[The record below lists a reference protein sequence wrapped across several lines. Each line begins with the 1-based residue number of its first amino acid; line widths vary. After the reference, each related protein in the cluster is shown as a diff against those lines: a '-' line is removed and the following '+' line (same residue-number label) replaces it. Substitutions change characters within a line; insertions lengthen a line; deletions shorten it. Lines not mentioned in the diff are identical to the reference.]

1 MKHKSMIIILAVLAV
16 VAALCSCSQDP
27 TTTDNTNNNGLAQR
41 HVVNE
46 ELSVPR
52 GLWVY
57 AKENEAVYELEI
69 NDNLQDVVLRV
80 AYYDSVHEEWPDN
93 PIKYTGRLY
102 KTEHTR
108 VDKNTPELLEE
119 TRFYVYELDFTTVEN
134 DNGMGAN
141 VWDGAFEI
149 DPISNCIP
157 TTISTAS
164 GGTMTSIYSE
174 SVFAFQVSASSN
186 MNACG
191 LVAIPEWKSLKTT
204 TVFNQWWKTPE
215 SILGFWD

>member
-16 VAALCSCSQDP
+16 AAALCSCSQDP
-27 TTTDNTNNNGLAQR
+27 TTTNNTNNNGPAQR

-46 ELSVPR
+46 ELSVPK
-52 GLWVY
+52 GFWVY

-119 TRFYVYELDFTTVEN
+119 TRFYVYELDFTSVEN
-134 DNGMGAN
+134 DNGMGEN

-149 DPISNCIP
+149 DPSSVRISSIP
-157 TTISTAS
+157 TAS
-164 GGTMTSIYSE
+164 GGTMTVIGDK
-174 SVFAFQVSASSN
+174 FALQVSGSSN

-191 LVAIPEWKSLKTT
+191 LVTVPEWKNINRHTI
-204 TVFNQWWKTPE
+204 FDQWWKQPG
-215 SILGFWD
+215 SDLGFWD

>member
-27 TTTDNTNNNGLAQR
+27 TTTNNTNNNGPVQR

-52 GLWVY
+52 GSWLY

-69 NDNLQDVVLRV
+69 NDNLRDVVLRV

-93 PIKYTGRLY
+93 PIKYTGILTR
-102 KTEHTR
+102 TEHTR

-134 DNGMGAN
+134 DNGMGEN
-141 VWDGAFEI
+141 IWDGAFEI
-149 DPISNCIP
+149 NPGENCYSWL
-157 TTISTAS
+157 TTST
-164 GGTMTSIYSE
+164 GGTMTDIRNNST
-174 SVFAFQVSASSN
+174 FALQVSASSN

-191 LVAIPEWKSLKTT
+191 LVAIPEWKSLKNA

-215 SILGFWD
+215 SELGFWD

>member
-1 MKHKSMIIILAVLAV
+1 MNHKSIIIILAVLAV
-16 VAALCSCSQDP
+16 VAALCSCGQDP
-27 TTTDNTNNNGLAQR
+27 VPVNNGPVQR

-52 GLWVY
+52 GFWVY

-80 AYYDSVHEEWPDN
+80 AYYDSVQEEWPAE
-93 PIKYTGRLY
+93 PIEYTGRLY

-134 DNGMGAN
+134 DNGMGEN

-149 DPISNCIP
+149 NPGENCYSWITTSTDGTRTDIRSN
-157 TTISTAS
+157 ST
-164 GGTMTSIYSE
+164 
-174 SVFAFQVSASSN
+174 FAFQVSASSN

-191 LVAIPEWKSLKTT
+191 LVAIPEWESFQTT
-204 TVFNQWWKTPE
+204 TVFDQWWGTPE
-215 SILGFWD
+215 SELGFWD